1 MDFGLSEEQEL
12 LQRSAREL
20 LAAECPPA
28 VVRAATQSASEPT
41 ADSTA
46 GSDSAVHPASR
57 STTNGFP
64 RDLYRKLADLG
75 WFAVLVPETF
85 GGSGGSM
92 LDAALLCEE
101 AGRAALPGPFL
112 ATAVLAPIALAR
124 GGSVTQRRTWL
135 PRLAS
140 GDAVGTVAIVE
151 RGDRY
156 DAEGIG
162 ARARP
167 ARTGYRLSGTKM
179 FVPDAHVADFVVVAA
194 RLGAR
199 NARAAKT
206 PSAKRRGHPARAR
219 NGCPAPDDDGA
230 DVSLFLVE
238 RGTPGM
244 RIRPLETIDRTRR
257 VSEVV
262 LDDVAVPA
270 DALVG
275 PPGAAW
281 PLVRLLLDAGAVALA
296 ADSLG
301 GAERVL
307 EMSVE
312 YARVREQFGRPIGSF
327 QAIKHLAAEM
337 VSEIEPARS
346 LVWYAAHAFDTR
358 PRERSRAAS
367 IAKARLTDVYAR
379 TAVRALQIHG
389 GIGFTWEH
397 DIHWW
402 LKRAKWNEAAFGDGM
417 FHRAQVA
424 SIDAF

>member
-20 LAAECPPA
+20 LARECPPA
-28 VVRAATQSASEPT
+28 VVRAATQAVTEPGAAAESETAASST
-41 ADSTA
+41 AD
-46 GSDSAVHPASR
+46 
-57 STTNGFP
+57 GFP
-64 RDLYRKLADLG
+64 RALYRTLADLG
-75 WFAVLVPETF
+75 WFAILVPETY

-124 GGSVTQRRTWL
+124 GGSAPQKRTWL
-135 PRLAS
+135 PRLAT
-140 GDAVGTVAIVE
+140 GNAVGTVAIVE
-151 RGDRY
+151 KTDRY
-156 DAEGIG
+156 DPEGIA

-167 ARTGYRLSGTKM
+167 ARDGYRLSGTKM

-194 RLGAR
+194 RLGASAAKAGKV
-199 NARAAKT
+199 ARA
-206 PSAKRRGHPARAR
+206 RRRGQPERDGHPARDGRPAR
-219 NGCPAPDDDGA
+219 DDAAG
-230 DVSLFLVE
+230 VSLFLVE
-238 RGTPGM
+238 RGAPGM
-244 RIRPLETIDRTRR
+244 TVRPLDTIDRTRR
-257 VSEVV
+257 VCEVV
-262 LDDVAVPA
+262 LDDVAIPA
-270 DALVG
+270 SALMG
-275 PPGAAW
+275 RPGAAW
-281 PLVRLLLDAGAVALA
+281 PLVQQLLDAGAVAVA

-346 LVWYAAHAFDTR
+346 LVWYAAHAFDAL
-358 PRERSRAAS
+358 PRERTRAAA
-367 IAKARLTDVYAR
+367 IAKARLADVYAR
-379 TAVRALQIHG
+379 TAVRAVQIHG

-402 LKRAKWNEAAFGDGM
+402 LKRAKWNEVTFGDAM
-417 FHRAQVA
+417 FHRAQIA
-424 SIDAF
+424 RIDDF

>member
-12 LQRSAREL
+12 VQRSAREL

-28 VVRAATQSASEPT
+28 VVRAATQAVS
-41 ADSTA
+41 DSI
-46 GSDSAVHPASR
+46 SDSASAANS
-57 STTNGFP
+57 FP
-64 RDLYRKLADLG
+64 HGLYRKLADLG
-75 WFAVLVPETF
+75 WFAILVPETF

-124 GGSVTQRRTWL
+124 GGSAAQKRTWL
-135 PRLAS
+135 PRLAT
-140 GDAVGTVAIVE
+140 GDAVGTVAIAE
-151 RGDRY
+151 KTDRY
-156 DAEGIG
+156 DPEGIG

-167 ARTGYRLSGTKM
+167 ARDGYRLSGTKM

-194 RLGAR
+194 RLGTPTAT
-199 NARAAKT
+199 AGKSLRAG
-206 PSAKRRGHPARAR
+206 RRGHPVRDGHPGDGRPARDHAA
-219 NGCPAPDDDGA
+219 G
-230 DVSLFLVE
+230 VSLFLVE
-238 RGTPGM
+238 RDTPGVTV
-244 RIRPLETIDRTRR
+244 RPLETIDRTRK
-257 VSEVV
+257 VCEIV

-270 DALVG
+270 SALVG
-275 PPGAAW
+275 RPGGAW
-281 PLVRLLLDAGAVALA
+281 PLVRQLLDAGAVGIA

-327 QAIKHLAAEM
+327 QAIKHLVAEM

-346 LVWYAAHAFDTR
+346 LVWYAAHAFDAR

-367 IAKARLTDVYAR
+367 IAKARLADVYAR

-417 FHRAQVA
+417 FHRAQIA
-424 SIDAF
+424 CIDDF

>member
-1 MDFGLSEEQEL
+1 MDFGLSEEQDL

-20 LAAECPPA
+20 LAAECPPT
-28 VVRAATQSASEPT
+28 VVRAATQPAAEPP

-46 GSDSAVHPASR
+46 PAAKPAPAA
-57 STTNGFP
+57 NGFP

-85 GGSGGSM
+85 GGSGGNM

-124 GGSVTQRRTWL
+124 GGSATQKRTWL

-167 ARTGYRLSGTKM
+167 VRTGYRLSGTKM

-194 RLGAR
+194 RLGAGD
-199 NARAAKT
+199 AKAT
-206 PSAKRRGHPARAR
+206 KTSRAKRRGHPARTHNGRPAR
-219 NGCPAPDDDGA
+219 DEGT

-275 PPGAAW
+275 APGAGW

-417 FHRAQVA
+417 FHRAQLA